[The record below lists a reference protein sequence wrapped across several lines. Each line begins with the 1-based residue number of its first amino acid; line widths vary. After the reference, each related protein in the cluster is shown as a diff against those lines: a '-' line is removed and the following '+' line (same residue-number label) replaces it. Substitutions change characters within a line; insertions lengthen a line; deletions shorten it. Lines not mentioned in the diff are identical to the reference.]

1 MHHWRRL
8 YAKTWL
14 FQARLLSKKSAK
26 VHHSVSYRGGQ
37 RRWACAG
44 LREGDG
50 AHPWTF
56 LLLHGWH
63 IKYTLCDPSL
73 WATPQPLLVRIS
85 FLQLSLCYANVS
97 HISIV
102 PLNIFYSLEAHG
114 SAVDVVSPKPNS
126 SLFFTPLVKPSRF
139 RISVT
144 NVSFSPLAASDATAS
159 FSLHFITTG
168 STVD

>member
-1 MHHWRRL
+1 M
-8 YAKTWL
+8 
-14 FQARLLSKKSAK
+14 
-26 VHHSVSYRGGQ
+26 
-37 RRWACAG
+37 
-44 LREGDG
+44 
-50 AHPWTF
+50 
-56 LLLHGWH
+56 
-63 IKYTLCDPSL
+63 
-73 WATPQPLLVRIS
+73 
-85 FLQLSLCYANVS
+85 
-97 HISIV
+97 